1 MSVSDTDWQEITIAI
16 ADTPVTISI
25 QDQVLGAQMMARY
38 KDFVR
43 EQQPEFKVA
52 VQTFSI
58 PVSPNFMA
66 EVVFHYDANGN
77 KMTFDLPG
85 FNGDIDLDSN
95 TANLFTSNSRVIETT
110 DYLLRVIFAL
120 LIFKKGGVLF
130 HGAGIV
136 RDGYTYLFFGHS
148 GSGKSTVARFSPH
161 DTVLNDDLVVLMP
174 HGDGW
179 TVFATPFWNPTQ
191 VRPVHASAPLKGLY
205 RLVQDKQVFLEP
217 LGAGHALAE
226 LISNVPV
233 IPENRFL
240 NMELF
245 IRGRQLLDGVPA
257 YRLHFLPDDSFW
269 QVITA
274 GI

>member
-1 MSVSDTDWQEITIAI
+1 MLDTGCQEITIEI
-16 ADTPVTISI
+16 ANIPIVVFIR
-25 QDQVLGAQMMARY
+25 DQVLGSRMSARY
-38 KDFVR
+38 KDFAS
-43 EQQPEFKVA
+43 ELKPEFKVT
-52 VQTFSI
+52 VHTLPV

-66 EVVFHYDANGN
+66 EVVFHYDGEGN
-77 KMTFDLPG
+77 QLTFELPG
-85 FNGDIDLDSN
+85 FYGNVDLDSN
-95 TANLFTSNSRVIETT
+95 TANLFTSSSRVIETT

-136 RDGYTYLFFGHS
+136 RNGLTFLFFGHS
-148 GSGKSTVARFSPH
+148 GSGKSTVARYSPH

-174 HGDGW
+174 REEGW

-191 VRPVHASAPLKGLY
+191 VRPVHACAPLHGLY

-217 LGAGHALAE
+217 LGTGYALAE

-233 IPENRFL
+233 IPDNPYL

-245 IRGRQLLDGVPA
+245 IRGRELLDKVPA

-269 QVITA
+269 QVIA
-274 GI
+274 PVIC